1 MNIKTL
7 FIAQLVCVLILLQGC
22 NSNQNNSLRD
32 ENNLHTPATL
42 FNANWQ
48 FQKSDT
54 VLSLQQAAELEGWQ
68 TVSLPHTANIEP
80 RIVNNQWQGDA
91 WYKKKITYN
100 NAWDGKKVILDF
112 EGAMNEAQVWL
123 NGELVATHR
132 GGYLPFSVNLTGKLT
147 AGDNELMVRLDNRDN
162 PITGPK
168 PLDIL
173 DFNMFGGIYRNVWLR
188 VENPTHISNAVAA
201 NKVASGGIFVTYPKA
216 SKAEAFVKVQ
226 TDRKSVV

>member
-68 TVSLPHTANIEP
+68 IGRAHV
-80 RIVNNQWQGDA
+80 
-91 WYKKKITYN
+91 
-100 NAWDGKKVILDF
+100 
-112 EGAMNEAQVWL
+112 
-123 NGELVATHR
+123 
-132 GGYLPFSVNLTGKLT
+132 
-147 AGDNELMVRLDNRDN
+147 
-162 PITGPK
+162 
-168 PLDIL
+168 
-173 DFNMFGGIYRNVWLR
+173 
-188 VENPTHISNAVAA
+188 
-201 NKVASGGIFVTYPKA
+201 
-216 SKAEAFVKVQ
+216 
-226 TDRKSVV
+226 